1 MADQVNPGR
10 GEEHEE
16 SQESGLFLSSE
27 PIEGAGSPLRAL
39 GDDTDA
45 GDTDAGDTDAGDTD
59 AVDTDRGDT
68 DGGDGGGPEEK
79 GDLADGG
86 ADTDNT
92 DESADAMDIVGDNM
106 DGTTTKDAD
115 ATDAK

>member
-10 GEEHEE
+10 GEEQE

-27 PIEGAGSPLRAL
+27 PVEGAGSPLRAV

-45 GDTDAGDTDAGDTD
+45 GDSDAT
-59 AVDTDRGDT
+59 DTDR
-68 DGGDGGGPEEK
+68 GDGGGPEEK

-86 ADTDNT
+86 ADTDNS
-92 DESADAMDIVGDNM
+92 DESADAMDIIGDNM
-106 DGTTTKDAD
+106 DGSTTKDAD

>member
-10 GEEHEE
+10 GEEQE

-27 PIEGAGSPLRAL
+27 PIEGAGSPLRAV

-45 GDTDAGDTDAGDTD
+45 GDTDRG
-59 AVDTDRGDT
+59 DTDRGD
-68 DGGDGGGPEEK
+68 DGGPEEK
-79 GDLADGG
+79 GDIADGG
-86 ADTDNT
+86 ADTDNS

-106 DGTTTKDAD
+106 DGSTTKDAD

>member
-10 GEEHEE
+10 GEGQESQE

-39 GDDTDA
+39 SDDTDA
-45 GDTDAGDTDAGDTD
+45 GDTDAGDTDAGDD
-59 AVDTDRGDT
+59 
-68 DGGDGGGPEEK
+68 GGPEEK

-86 ADTDNT
+86 ADTDDT
-92 DESADAMDIVGDNM
+92 DESADAMDIIGDNA
-106 DGTTTKDAD
+106 DGSTTKDAD

>member
-10 GEEHEE
+10 GEEQE

-45 GDTDAGDTDAGDTD
+45 GDTDAGDTDAGDD
-59 AVDTDRGDT
+59 
-68 DGGDGGGPEEK
+68 GGPEEK

-86 ADTDNT
+86 ADTDNS
-92 DESADAMDIVGDNM
+92 DESADAMDIIGDNA
-106 DGTTTKDAD
+106 DGSNTKDAD

>member
-10 GEEHEE
+10 AEEHD

-27 PIEGAGSPLRAL
+27 PIEGTDSPLRRLAA
-39 GDDTDA
+39 DDNDTDA
-45 GDTDAGDTDAGDTD
+45 TDADSGDVDADD
-59 AVDTDRGDT
+59 
-68 DGGDGGGPEEK
+68 DGPAEK

-86 ADTDNT
+86 ADTDSS

-106 DGTTTKDAD
+106 DGSTTKDAD

>member
-10 GEEHEE
+10 GEEQE

-27 PIEGAGSPLRAL
+27 PIEGAGSPLRAV

-59 AVDTDRGDT
+59 A
-68 DGGDGGGPEEK
+68 GDGGGPEEK

-86 ADTDNT
+86 ADTDNS
-92 DESADAMDIVGDNM
+92 DESADAMDVIGDNM
-106 DGTTTKDAD
+106 DGSTTKDAD

>member
-10 GEEHEE
+10 GEEHAE

-27 PIEGAGSPLRAL
+27 PMEGAGSPLRAL
-39 GDDTDA
+39 GDDTDTSDTDA

-59 AVDTDRGDT
+59 SDD
-68 DGGDGGGPEEK
+68 GGPEEK

-86 ADTDNT
+86 ADTDNS
-92 DESADAMDIVGDNM
+92 DESADAMDIIGDNM

>member
-10 GEEHEE
+10 GEEQE

-27 PIEGAGSPLRAL
+27 PIEGAGSPLRAV

-45 GDTDAGDTDAGDTD
+45 GDTDAGDTD
-59 AVDTDRGDT
+59 RGD
-68 DGGDGGGPEEK
+68 DGGPEEK

-86 ADTDNT
+86 ADTDNS
-92 DESADAMDIVGDNM
+92 DESADAMDIIGDNM
-106 DGTTTKDAD
+106 DGSATKDAD

>member
-1 MADQVNPGR
+1 MADHVNPGR
-10 GEEHEE
+10 GEEQE

-27 PIEGAGSPLRAL
+27 PMEGAGSPLRAM

-59 AVDTDRGDT
+59 A
-68 DGGDGGGPEEK
+68 GDGGGPEEK

-86 ADTDNT
+86 ADTDNS
-92 DESADAMDIVGDNM
+92 DESADAMDIIGDNM

>member
-16 SQESGLFLSSE
+16 SRESGLFLSSE
-27 PIEGAGSPLRAL
+27 PMEGAGSPLRAL

-45 GDTDAGDTDAGDTD
+45 GDTDAGDTDSDD
-59 AVDTDRGDT
+59 
-68 DGGDGGGPEEK
+68 GGPEEK

-86 ADTDNT
+86 ADTDNS
-92 DESADAMDIVGDNM
+92 DESADAMDIIGDNM

>member
-10 GEEHEE
+10 GEEQE

-27 PIEGAGSPLRAL
+27 PIEGAGSPLRAV

-45 GDTDAGDTDAGDTD
+45 GDTDAGDTDRG
-59 AVDTDRGDT
+59 DTDRGD
-68 DGGDGGGPEEK
+68 DGGPEEK

-86 ADTDNT
+86 ADTDNS
-92 DESADAMDIVGDNM
+92 DESADAMDIIGDNM
-106 DGTTTKDAD
+106 DGSTTKDAD
-115 ATDAK
+115 AADAK

>member
-10 GEEHEE
+10 GEEQE

-27 PIEGAGSPLRAL
+27 PIEGAGSPLRAV

-45 GDTDAGDTDAGDTD
+45 GDADATDA
-59 AVDTDRGDT
+59 DRGDT
-68 DGGDGGGPEEK
+68 DGGDGGGRAEK

-86 ADTDNT
+86 ADTDNS
-92 DESADAMDIVGDNM
+92 DESADAMDIIGDNM
-106 DGTTTKDAD
+106 DGSTTKDAD

>member
-1 MADQVNPGR
+1 MADQINPGR
-10 GEEHEE
+10 GEEQE

-27 PIEGAGSPLRAL
+27 PIEGGGAPLRAM
-39 GDDTDA
+39 GEDTDA
-45 GDTDAGDTDAGDTD
+45 GDTDAGDADAGDD
-59 AVDTDRGDT
+59 N
-68 DGGDGGGPEEK
+68 GPEEK

-86 ADTDNT
+86 ADTDNS
-92 DESADAMDIVGDNM
+92 DESADAMDIIGDNM

>member
-10 GEEHEE
+10 GEEQE

-27 PIEGAGSPLRAL
+27 PIGGAGSPLRAL

-45 GDTDAGDTDAGDTD
+45 GDADATDA
-59 AVDTDRGDT
+59 DRGDT
-68 DGGDGGGPEEK
+68 DGGDGGPEEK

-86 ADTDNT
+86 ADTDNS
-92 DESADAMDIVGDNM
+92 DESADAMDIVGDNA
-106 DGTTTKDAD
+106 DGSTTKDAD

>member
-10 GEEHEE
+10 GEEQE

-27 PIEGAGSPLRAL
+27 PIEGAGSPLRAV
-39 GDDTDA
+39 GD
-45 GDTDAGDTDAGDTD
+45 DTDAGDTD

-68 DGGDGGGPEEK
+68 DGGDTDAGDDDGPAEK
-79 GDLADGG
+79 GDLADAG
-86 ADTDNT
+86 ADTDNS
-92 DESADAMDIVGDNM
+92 DESADAMDIIGDNA
-106 DGTTTKDAD
+106 DGSTTKDAD

>member
-10 GEEHEE
+10 GEEQE

-27 PIEGAGSPLRAL
+27 PIEGAGSPLRAV

-45 GDTDAGDTDAGDTD
+45 GDTDAGDTDAGDD
-59 AVDTDRGDT
+59 
-68 DGGDGGGPEEK
+68 GGPEEK

-86 ADTDNT
+86 ADTDNS
-92 DESADAMDIVGDNM
+92 DESADAMDIIGDNM
-106 DGTTTKDAD
+106 DGSTTKDAD